1 VLHDHR
7 FSRCHDKQSGLTVPV
22 PEAEQPM
29 LAKLSDFG
37 QIYRSSGSASGFRA
51 GRINARQ

>member
-7 FSRCHDKQSGLTVPV
+7 FGRCHDKQSGLTVPV

-29 LAKLSDFG
+29 LAKLSDF
-37 QIYRSSGSASGFRA
+37 RA
-51 GRINARQ
+51 DLSLIG